1 MFCHE
6 FMAAHRKESEGM
18 KLRES
23 VSIGEYQVVFGLAAK
38 RDEPGEIVVAAETMA
53 ERRETTEKGNKGYQF
68 IGQRGYWVSVHP
80 LVLGWANG

>member
-38 RDEPGEIVVAAETMA
+38 REEPDEIVVAAERMA
-53 ERRETTEKGNKGYQF
+53 ERRETTEKGNRGYQF
-68 IGQRGYWVSVHP
+68 IGHCGYWVSVHP